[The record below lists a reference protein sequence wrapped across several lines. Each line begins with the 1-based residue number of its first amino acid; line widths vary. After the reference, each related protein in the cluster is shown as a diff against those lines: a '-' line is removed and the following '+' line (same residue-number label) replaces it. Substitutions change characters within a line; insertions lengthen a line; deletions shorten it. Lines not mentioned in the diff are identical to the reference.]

1 MKSIFEAKFGV
12 NPEPIKDRTLYFDI
26 KLIEAPYTQLGLSYV
41 QFFVKNNTIK
51 LEYKKSDTPQTNFYI
66 KGKEEG
72 IALKSAINY
81 QIILSKVPKL
91 ESESFMEF
99 LSHCIQLNFSPEF
112 KTKTITYFNAF
123 ENTYHSKELNLTS
136 LNITL
141 DVKKEKNEATF
152 NHIFLKNLEEKL
164 ANYNL
169 SLSTIRFND
178 LFNLS
183 FTKEESKWLTELIVY
198 KTKCEEIYE
207 SLEHKIDF
215 SVELMNQIEEK
226 TSIFYKNYTEKV
238 VKNRINI
245 SENVV
250 IFINK

>member
-1 MKSIFEAKFGV
+1 MKSIFEAKFGA
-12 NPEPIKDRTLYFDI
+12 NPEPIKDRALYFDI
-26 KLIEAPYTQLGLSYV
+26 KLIEAPYTRLGLSYV

-51 LEYKKSDTPQTNFYI
+51 LEYKKSDMPQTHFYI

-91 ESESFMEF
+91 ESESFLAY

-112 KTKTITYFNAF
+112 NTKMITYFNAF
-123 ENTYHSKELNLTS
+123 ENSYHSKELNLTS

-141 DVKKEKNEATF
+141 EVKKEENQGEF
-152 NHIFLKNLEEKL
+152 HQIFLTELEEKL
-164 ANYNL
+164 AKYNL

-183 FTKEESKWLTELIVY
+183 FTKDESKWLTELIVY

-215 SVELMNQIEEK
+215 AVELMNQIEEK
-226 TSIFYKNYTEKV
+226 TSIFYKNYTKKA
-238 VKNRINI
+238 VKNRIDI
-245 SENVV
+245 SENVA

>member
-1 MKSIFEAKFGV
+1 MKSIFEAKFGA
-12 NPEPIKDRTLYFDI
+12 NPEPIKDRALYFDI

-41 QFFVKNNTIK
+41 QFFVKNHTIK
-51 LEYKKSDTPQTNFYI
+51 LEYKKSDTPQTHFYI

-72 IALKSAINY
+72 IALKSAINF

-91 ESESFMEF
+91 ASESFMAY

-112 KTKTITYFNAF
+112 NTKTITYFNAF
-123 ENTYHSKELNLTS
+123 ENTYHSKELNLAS

-141 DVKKEKNEATF
+141 EVKKEENQGKF
-152 NHIFLKNLEEKL
+152 HQIFLNELEEKL
-164 ANYNL
+164 VKYNL
-169 SLSTIRFND
+169 SLSTIQFND

-183 FTKEESKWLTELIVY
+183 FTKEESKWLTELILY

-207 SLEHKIDF
+207 SLEHKVEFAI
-215 SVELMNQIEEK
+215 ELMNQIEEK
-226 TSIFYKNYTEKV
+226 TSIFYKNYTEKI

-245 SENVV
+245 SENVA